1 MAQTFSKVLVAG
13 GAGFIGSHFARLLL
27 REHGIAAV
35 VYDKLT
41 YAGNL
46 DNLADMDGDPGFAFV
61 QGDIADAGALALAAH
76 GCDAIVNFAAET
88 HVDRSIADP
97 EAFLETDVTGT
108 YRLMQTALELGIGKV
123 VQVSTDEV
131 YGDVAA
137 GSADEDW
144 PLVPSSPYSA
154 SKAAGDLLAF
164 AFARTYRL
172 PVCVTRGSNTYGP
185 NQYPEKLIPL
195 FVTNALEGLSLPLY
209 GDGLQ
214 RRDWLHV
221 EDHARGVATVLFE
234 GEPGQAYNVGGGNER
249 TNREI
254 TDIILREL
262 DLPASAVKHVED
274 RPGHDRRYSLDSSKL
289 KTLGWQPLMAFE
301 RGIAQTIRWYRDNRA
316 WWERIKSGEA
326 FTQWRERWY
335 AGRE

>member
-1 MAQTFSKVLVAG
+1 VEFSKVLVGG

-27 REHGIAAV
+27 REHGIAVV

-46 DNLADMDGDPGFAFV
+46 DNLADLEGDSGYTFV
-61 QGDIADAGALALAAH
+61 HGDIADAGTLASAAH
-76 GCDAIVNFAAET
+76 RCDAIVNFAAET
-88 HVDRSIADP
+88 HVDRSIHDP
-97 EAFLETDVTGT
+97 EAFLATDVTGT

-131 YGDVAA
+131 YGDVAE
-137 GSADEDW
+137 GSATEDW

-154 SKAAGDLLAF
+154 SKASGDLLAF
-164 AFARTYRL
+164 AFARTYGL

-195 FVTNALEGLSLPLY
+195 FVTNALEGLQLPLY
-209 GDGLQ
+209 GDGMQ
-214 RRDWLHV
+214 RRDWLYV
-221 EDHARGVATVLFE
+221 TDHACGVAEVLFS
-234 GEPGQAYNVGGGNER
+234 GEPGHAYNVGGGNER
-249 TNREI
+249 TI
-254 TDIILREL
+254 TDLILSEL
-262 DLPASAVKHVED
+262 ELPESVVKHVED
-274 RPGHDRRYSLDSSKL
+274 RPGHDRRYSLDSTKL
-289 KTLGWQPLMAFE
+289 HGLGWKPEMPFE
-301 RGIAQTIRWYRDNRA
+301 QGIVETIRWYRDNGG

-326 FTQWRERWY
+326 FTEWRAQWY